1 MIEADTI
8 EQAQQAVDVARLS
21 ETLPIQAGG
30 ELGLFRRFQIRPKP
44 VKVEPY
50 FERDAVRVLFDD
62 GMAVDVTGAEVRRE
76 GLLGH
81 DGKTVAALAAMK
93 RAEST
98 ARLTPEE
105 AAVLCA
111 HGRRMDEMCEER
123 KAATGSWH
131 SRQVPQQDY
140 IPIRGEVYN
149 GA

>member
-93 RAEST
+93 R
-98 ARLTPEE
+98 
-105 AAVLCA
+105 
-111 HGRRMDEMCEER
+111 GRVD
-123 KAATGSWH
+123 G
-131 SRQVPQQDY
+131 P
-140 IPIRGEVYN
+140 PNPGRGGCLVRTRASD
-149 GA
+149 GRDV